1 MKALFR
7 AIADPTRREILDTLV
22 AKHEESVMELT
33 KDFDM
38 SLPALSQHLKVL
50 RNAGLIAGRRE
61 GRQIFYRLNPAPL
74 YEVARWIHPYERF
87 WKSKLNALDA
97 HLRRRHGQH
106 RS

>member
-1 MKALFR
+1 MKAVFR
-7 AIADPTRREILDTLV
+7 AIADPTRREILDLLV
-22 AKHEESVMELT
+22 EKHEGSATELT

-50 RNAGLIAGRRE
+50 REAGLIAGRRE

-74 YEVARWIHPYERF
+74 YEVARWIQPYERF
-87 WKSKLNALDA
+87 WKSKLDALEA

-106 RS
+106 RR